1 MNMNRGKI
9 FTKETNKEFKIRYG
23 TINNKD
29 MKSVFINFT
38 SWISLADNYEENNL
52 LINKL
57 RKKLQKLLYENVNEN
72 IFTKDLFIVDLDIRE
87 SGLKNKTQTFMSLD
101 INLYQKGNLNF
112 KNKILHKEMD
122 YYIEIIK
129 NELSNFEEFKFTK
142 QKKIL
147 N

>member
-1 MNMNRGKI
+1 MNRGKI
-9 FTKETNKEFKIRYG
+9 FTKETKKEFKIKYG
-23 TINNKD
+23 TINSKD

-38 SWISLADNYEENNL
+38 SWISLIDNYEENNL

-72 IFTKDLFIVDLDIRE
+72 LFTKDLFIIDLDIRE
-87 SGLKNKTQTFMSLD
+87 SGLKNSLQTFMSLD

-112 KNKILHKEMD
+112 KDDILHKEMD

-129 NELSNFEEFKFTK
+129 NELRNFEDFKFTK